1 MVRNVAHTHRDVLS
15 FTRYIR
21 EPIKLYNSAFF
32 FFLLPA
38 LCLFPLF
45 AYGSYKRQ
53 TYRLGGRAVA
63 ALLNILALFFFY
75 SYVRNCGQDII
86 ALLAYTSLVILHQAL
101 AVCEHMVQTILE
113 VMSYFM
119 LARLFFF

>member
-1 MVRNVAHTHRDVLS
+1 MWRTHTEMYFRSPDIYENQLNYTTLS
-15 FTRYIR
+15 F
-21 EPIKLYNSAFF
+21 FF

-119 LARLFFF
+119 LARLFFFF